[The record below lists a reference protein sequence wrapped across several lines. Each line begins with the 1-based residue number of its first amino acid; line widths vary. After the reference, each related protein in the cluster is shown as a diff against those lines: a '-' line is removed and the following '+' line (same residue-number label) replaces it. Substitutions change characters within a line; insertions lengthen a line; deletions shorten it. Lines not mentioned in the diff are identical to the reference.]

1 MARIRLEDIF
11 KHLGYEIKRSLTS
24 TLKKEFPTLEF
35 DQNKL
40 YKEFVETVGKETK
53 KWEQVPDDAVE
64 KGDY

>member
-1 MARIRLEDIF
+1 MARIKLEDIF
-11 KHLGYEIKRSLTS
+11 AHLGYEIKRSLTN
-24 TLKKEFPTLEF
+24 TIKKEFPELEF

-40 YKEFVETVGKETK
+40 YKEFLNNVGKEAK

>member
-1 MARIRLEDIF
+1 MARIKLDEIIS
-11 KHLGYEIKRSLTS
+11 HLGYEIKKSLTN
-24 TLKKEFPTLEF
+24 TIKKEFPELEF

-40 YKEFVETVGKETK
+40 YKEFLNNISKESK

>member
-1 MARIRLEDIF
+1 MARIKLEDIF
-11 KHLGYEIKRSLTS
+11 SHLGYEIKRSLSNTI
-24 TLKKEFPTLEF
+24 KKEFPELEF

-40 YKEFVETVGKETK
+40 YKEFLNNIGKESK

>member
-1 MARIRLEDIF
+1 MARIKLEDILA
-11 KHLGYEIKRSLTS
+11 HLGYEIKRSLTI
-24 TLKKEFPTLEF
+24 TIKKEFPELEF

-40 YKEFVETVGKETK
+40 YKEFISNIGKEAK

>member
-1 MARIRLEDIF
+1 MARIKLEDILA
-11 KHLGYEIKRSLTS
+11 HLGYEIKRSLTN
-24 TLKKEFPTLEF
+24 TIKKEFPELEF

-40 YKEFVETVGKETK
+40 YKEFISNIGKEAK

>member
-11 KHLGYEIKRSLTS
+11 KHLGYEIKRSLTG